1 MRCTQP
7 CGRAVPWPL
16 ASLVEHTTPLDVPGS
31 KPWRLVPFFP
41 RKHRAVRTD
50 ETDPVFGQ
58 AMQAVSGPPSFV
70 ALWGTI
76 DLMIASPT
84 TFLVFLK
91 VKALVEAERVPESSV
106 TCINARCVA
115 EEQLGSVVNVGEFLN
130 QCACVCAWF
139 YACVVCVCVQ
149 MCMSTAGCDFT
160 ERHKQGRA
168 WHLKWRC

>member
-1 MRCTQP
+1 M
-7 CGRAVPWPL
+7 
-16 ASLVEHTTPLDVPGS
+16 EHTTPLDVPGS

-130 QCACVCAWF
+130 QCACVR
-139 YACVVCVCVQ
+139 ACVCACVFMCVCKCVCQ
-149 MCMSTAGCDFT
+149 LQVVTL
-160 ERHKQGRA
+160 
-168 WHLKWRC
+168 LKDTSKAELGTSSGGVDMKR